1 MSCWRK
7 ECWQEKD
14 RVHWL
19 VLASQVV
26 ALLRS
31 ASENSQPAFVSEQ
44 ASLTNAQV
52 KSLDTQ
58 RTLLSPHSRGSEK
71 WRKGQ
76 RNQICLT
83 PGFPCKLIN
92 SELWSYWKVKFYPFQ
107 NLSWGWVAL
116 HSSLTKSWISELKKS
131 SESFI
136 HTSLLP
142 SKAQII
148 STGDQCC
155 LIISSDRKLTS
166 HQHHSFY
173 CCLAHTAYFSL
184 CCS

>member
-31 ASENSQPAFVSEQ
+31 ASENSQLAFLSEQ
-44 ASLTNAQV
+44 ASLTNAQG

-58 RTLLSPHSRGSEK
+58 RTLPSPHSRGSEK

-107 NLSWGWVAL
+107 NLSWDWCFPAPFSHKILNLRTKKVL
-116 HSSLTKSWISELKKS
+116 RIIHSYSLASIQSADYLYRRPVL
-131 SESFI
+131 FDY
-136 HTSLLP
+136 L
-142 SKAQII
+142 
-148 STGDQCC
+148 
-155 LIISSDRKLTS
+155 
-166 HQHHSFY
+166 
-173 CCLAHTAYFSL
+173 
-184 CCS
+184 